1 MKMKKTWFSY
11 PLWLFYAVMTG
22 MLLAVYLSAVSIQVW
37 HLNQYMT
44 AALVAVI
51 FGTVGGVWFGGRKIE
66 GYLKERFGA
75 DKHLANMWECFLVLG
90 LTAAALLYR
99 FRLLLYSDG
108 VVEAGEWF
116 EMATVKAGT
125 QIPAIAHGA
134 SAVYTRFL
142 SMILSFTGNKII
154 AGVGLQL
161 FLEIAVIL
169 VLYFAV
175 RKLTGRIEAV
185 CVMATMTFAQGFCQE
200 MFRLTPEVFYLL
212 LFALGILLIGVCSGR
227 NMLLGW
233 ILTGMYIG
241 WMGYLDPAG
250 WVLLLLGAWVCIHKS
265 AMTETG
271 IWKCCQKSVIMFG
284 TALAV
289 MFVLCGVYAFCT
301 GQAIGNVLYVW
312 MKNWMN
318 GSGSGMNF
326 PTGPDSEP
334 LIGILVCF
342 FAALAVVAFWFHKKQ
357 KQDGWILVLIVFTVC
372 DMLGVGALQYE
383 CFLTAIWGVLAG
395 IGVTSMRMEDAD
407 TIGVSET
414 EKISDTMRQSD
425 ADTSS
430 KRKVLLQELVVEEI
444 TLEDE
449 KPKVQFIENPLPLP
463 KKHVKKEMDF
473 DHAVDENDD
482 FDF

>member
-1 MKMKKTWFSY
+1 M
-11 PLWLFYAVMTG
+11 
-22 MLLAVYLSAVSIQVW
+22 
-37 HLNQYMT
+37 
-44 AALVAVI
+44 
-51 FGTVGGVWFGGRKIE
+51 
-66 GYLKERFGA
+66 
-75 DKHLANMWECFLVLG
+75 
-90 LTAAALLYR
+90 
-99 FRLLLYSDG
+99 
-108 VVEAGEWF
+108 
-116 EMATVKAGT
+116 
-125 QIPAIAHGA
+125 
-134 SAVYTRFL
+134 
-142 SMILSFTGNKII
+142 
-154 AGVGLQL
+154 
-161 FLEIAVIL
+161 
-169 VLYFAV
+169 
-175 RKLTGRIEAV
+175 

-233 ILTGMYIG
+233 MLTGMYIG

-372 DMLGVGALQYE
+372 DMLGGALQYE
-383 CFLTAIWGVLAG
+383 CFLTAIWCAG
-395 IGVTSMRMEDAD
+395 GY
-407 TIGVSET
+407 
-414 EKISDTMRQSD
+414 
-425 ADTSS
+425 
-430 KRKVLLQELVVEEI
+430 
-444 TLEDE
+444 
-449 KPKVQFIENPLPLP
+449 
-463 KKHVKKEMDF
+463 
-473 DHAVDENDD
+473 
-482 FDF
+482 